1 MIGELLQHWSSNLG
15 QLEDVNDKLRSV
27 FSVQLSTADMA
38 CGQHSEVKLG
48 GQHSEVKLKDR

>member
-15 QLEDVNDKLRSV
+15 QLEDVNDKLRST

-48 GQHSEVKLKDR
+48 GQHSEVKL